1 MPSSFYHNGFQSNI
15 IWIHK
20 FYGGLIG
27 YNLSIYMQVITRLNS
42 IAYKEIFLIDENL
55 NYSKAYKAIFLV
67 GEKIS
72 VAGKIFIE

>member
-1 MPSSFYHNGFQSNI
+1 MPSSFYHNGFQSNL

-42 IAYKEIFLIDENL
+42 IAYKEIFLIDEKTSIIAKRIKQFSL
-55 NYSKAYKAIFLV
+55 SVKKPQLLV
-67 GEKIS
+67 KYL
-72 VAGKIFIE
+72 